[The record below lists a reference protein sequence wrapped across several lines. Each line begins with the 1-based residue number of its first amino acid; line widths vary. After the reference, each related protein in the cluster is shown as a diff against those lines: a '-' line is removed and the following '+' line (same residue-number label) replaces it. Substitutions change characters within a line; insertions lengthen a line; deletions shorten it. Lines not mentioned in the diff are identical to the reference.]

1 MNSQIHS
8 GHRIKFY
15 YLKNQIKLMVKGQ
28 QSPLILV
35 VLLLLFIGI
44 IFLLKKPETPAPT
57 TTSTLAVTTT
67 STVPSTTTTTPI
79 VTTTTLASKCTGTNN
94 RACAYGTKFDC
105 TIAKCCYWDLN
116 TSKCKIKQ
124 CSDVSDDFCLSC
136 GCNLAQ

>member
-1 MNSQIHS
+1 
-8 GHRIKFY
+8 
-15 YLKNQIKLMVKGQ
+15 MVKGQ
-28 QSPLILV
+28 QSPLILI

-44 IFLLKKPETPAPT
+44 ILLLKKPETPAPT
-57 TTSTLAVTTT
+57 TTSTSAVTTT
-67 STVPSTTTTTPI
+67 IPSTTTTILSCCPSCPVGTPCAPCLPELPPCS
-79 VTTTTLASKCTGTNN
+79 TTTTEVLASKCTGTNN